1 MTECLVLLCFFFFF
15 FKQKTAYEMR
25 ISDWS
30 SDVCS
35 SDLRPRLDVGD
46 AGVALVAQ
54 RGRLKL
60 DPDVR
65 RLLHDDALLPQRL
78 LEGVEDEAAFQ
89 ATGAGL
95 VAQGRAAH
103 LQHVAT
109 GERTADHPGRRR
121 RARICPPL
129 APRPAWGGGSPG
141 PRQQDSGKTDH
152 PRPHRKLLTP

>member
-1 MTECLVLLCFFFFF
+1 
-15 FKQKTAYEMR
+15 MR

-35 SDLRPRLDVGD
+35 SDLAPAALGFRLAIEVAGVLHRPRLDVGD

-95 VAQGRAAH
+95 VAQGRDAH
-103 LQHVAT
+103 LQHADT
-109 GERTADHPGRRR
+109 GERTADHAGRRR
-121 RARICPPL
+121 RARICPRL
-129 APRPAWGGGSPG
+129 APR
-141 PRQQDSGKTDH
+141 D
-152 PRPHRKLLTP
+152 RKSTR

>member
-1 MTECLVLLCFFFFF
+1 
-15 FKQKTAYEMR
+15 MR

-35 SDLRPRLDVGD
+35 SDLAPAALGFRLAIEVAGVLHRPRLDVGD

-89 ATGAGL
+89 AKI
-95 VAQGRAAH
+95 GRASCRERGC
-103 LQHVAT
+103 QYVYISVVAVS
-109 GERTADHPGRRR
+109 
-121 RARICPPL
+121 L
-129 APRPAWGGGSPG
+129 KK
-141 PRQQDSGKTDH
+141 KTH
-152 PRPHRKLLTP
+152 HYN

>member
-1 MTECLVLLCFFFFF
+1 
-15 FKQKTAYEMR
+15 MR

-35 SDLRPRLDVGD
+35 SDLAPAALGFRLAIEVAGVLHRPRLDVGD

-78 LEGVEDEAAFQ
+78 LEGVEDEI
-89 ATGAGL
+89 
-95 VAQGRAAH
+95 GRAS
-103 LQHVAT
+103 
-109 GERTADHPGRRR
+109 GRERVCQYVSISAVDV
-121 RARICPPL
+121 
-129 APRPAWGGGSPG
+129 
-141 PRQQDSGKTDH
+141 
-152 PRPHRKLLTP
+152 

>member
-95 VAQGRAAH
+95 FAQERDAH
-103 LQHVAT
+103 LQHVDP
-109 GERTADHPGRRR
+109 GDRTADHAGRRR
-121 RARICPPL
+121 RARICPRLTTPPSL
-129 APRPAWGGGSPG
+129 GGANPIHRNRKSDRPDTRG
-141 PRQQDSGKTDH
+141 
-152 PRPHRKLLTP
+152 